1 MQNSPRHIFLTT
13 LREITEKVD
22 HDHVLFLVDFLLLI
36 EGSSRKMQSL
46 IVVKMTQID
55 IFKSISIENSR
66 FTLLLLSQKQAY
78 CLLDRAQP
86 KE

>member
-1 MQNSPRHIFLTT
+1 MYF
-13 LREITEKVD
+13 
-22 HDHVLFLVDFLLLI
+22 FAVDFLLLI